1 MDKCNIVSI
10 SNFDLE
16 TYDEKIVAKE
26 VPLYYAKFI
35 VEAMN
40 NKFSGDDSQD
50 YFVIKPTDY
59 VPYVFEP

>member
-1 MDKCNIVSI
+1 MNKCNIVSI

-26 VPLYYAKFI
+26 VPLYYTKFI
-35 VEAMN
+35 VEALN
-40 NKFSGDDSQD
+40 SKLSGEDSPD

>member
-16 TYDEKIVAKE
+16 TYDEKTVAKE

-35 VEAMN
+35 VEYMN
-40 NKFSGDDSQD
+40 SKFSGSDSQD